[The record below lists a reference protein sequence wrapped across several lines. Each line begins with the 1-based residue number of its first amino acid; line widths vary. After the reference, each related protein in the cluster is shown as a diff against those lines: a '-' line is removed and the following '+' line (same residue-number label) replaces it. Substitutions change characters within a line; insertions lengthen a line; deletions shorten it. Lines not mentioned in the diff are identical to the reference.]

1 MAIFLCSIGRLLL
14 VVRNTLIFIPAC
26 AFAFEYDSDDYTT
39 INFSP
44 SSQYC
49 VAEVGSSCSY
59 DIASG
64 HVVIQEWQGAP
75 YTSNNSEYFRRYY
88 KSCPEVSSGFYLSG
102 TDGTSPTS
110 SNASK
115 CWYSSE
121 PPPDPC
127 PDDVSPV
134 REYGCMG
141 GLAVGTEGNYPVCSN
156 AIPSTVCR
164 SGCLFTGPSQVIGTP
179 DSPYP
184 GTSYYPDSTWIYQPA
199 GSECTDSPQDGEK
212 HIPDGFES
220 DGSGNL
226 DGFDGDGDGTPDED
240 DLDPNDPL
248 IGGDTDG
255 GGTADHEDPDPNDP
269 AVGGSTDPGGF
280 GDGSGGEFGSGMCTP
295 ATRSEP
301 TCKPHMDVI
310 NCGIFLEQ
318 WNTRCDSKL
327 FHAEII
333 GTDQYR
339 AGNDLDDAEGEGVPE
354 ASFNAGSVI
363 TGLSETTISW
373 GGGSCPND
381 RSFEMPGA
389 FGGTFSLS
397 YQPICDFAVMVRPVV
412 IALGYMISALIIL
425 RKFSGSGSDD

>member
-1 MAIFLCSIGRLLL
+1 MAIFLRSLGRFLL
-14 VVRNTLIFIPAC
+14 VVRNTLILLLPAFSYALESGVSTSDPRIQDSSAMKQTSC
-26 AFAFEYDSDDYTT
+26 SHQGGGCTPTYNYDPSIHTSVYVFDVESDTNPGNYVQYHDYCRSLSQNGPWPLFGYNRSGDRCFYGDPPDVCPFDSDP
-39 INFSP
+39 I
-44 SSQYC
+44 
-49 VAEVGSSCSY
+49 
-59 DIASG
+59 
-64 HVVIQEWQGAP
+64 
-75 YTSNNSEYFRRYY
+75 
-88 KSCPEVSSGFYLSG
+88 
-102 TDGTSPTS
+102 
-110 SNASK
+110 
-115 CWYSSE
+115 
-121 PPPDPC
+121 
-127 PDDVSPV
+127 
-134 REYGCMG
+134 REYGCQG
-141 GLAVGTEGNYPVCSN
+141 GLVVGTEGNYPICSSS
-156 AIPSTVCR
+156 IPPTVCN
-164 SGCLFTGPSQVIGTP
+164 SGCLFTGPSHVIGTP

-184 GTSYYPDSTWIYQPA
+184 GTNYYPDSTWIYQPA
-199 GSECTDSPQDGEK
+199 GSECNDSPQDGDK
-212 HIPDGFES
+212 FIPDGFES
-220 DGSGNL
+220 DGSDNL

-240 DLDPNDPL
+240 DLDPSDPL

-255 GGTADHEDPDPNDP
+255 DGTADHEDPDPNDP

-295 ATRSEP
+295 NTRSEP

-339 AGNDLDDAEGEGVPE
+339 SGNDLDDAEGEGVPE

-363 TGLSETTISW
+363 SGLSETTISW